1 MFFWCLL
8 LLLFGIMRCTH
19 SIARS
24 YNGSFFT
31 AVEYSS
37 VHEVS
42 ILPAGLLVGNC
53 SQLADIFSKWTD
65 SHTGP
70 LLLPGAR

>member
-1 MFFWCLL
+1 MFFVHLL
-8 LLLFGIMRCTH
+8 LLLFGIMRCIH

-24 YNGSFFT
+24 YGGSFLT

-37 VHEVS
+37 VHKVP

-53 SQLADIFSKWTD
+53 VQLADIFGK
-65 SHTGP
+65 
-70 LLLPGAR
+70 